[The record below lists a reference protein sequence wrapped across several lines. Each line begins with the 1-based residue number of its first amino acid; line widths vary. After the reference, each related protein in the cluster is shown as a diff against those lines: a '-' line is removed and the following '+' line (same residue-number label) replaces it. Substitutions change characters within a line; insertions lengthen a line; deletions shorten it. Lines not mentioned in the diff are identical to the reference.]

1 MASPEEK
8 YYSDTNRVDAAVT
21 ADPRGFQRG
30 GRYRICHDSLTSF
43 PMARRELAVELGCGN
58 GGRLVH
64 LREQFDFKQALGV
77 DFSFEQSVERETER
91 FIRSDL
97 NQRWPVHDNSA
108 DVIVAMMVIEHLFDP
123 FFCFGEVARVL
134 HPEGRAFVNLPL
146 VTGIK
151 NRMRLALGAL
161 PTTSVA
167 YRRWFDEKHWDG
179 FHLHYFNLGS
189 IRDLATQSNLRIAS
203 LRPVGRLAKIKSL
216 MPSLLCGEISF
227 ELRRLD
233 TARAPI

>member
-8 YYSDTNRVDAAVT
+8 YYSHTNRVGAAVK
-21 ADPRGFQRG
+21 ADPLGFQRG
-30 GRYRICHDSLTSF
+30 GRYHICHDSLSAS

-58 GGRLVH
+58 GGRLLH
-64 LREQFDFKQALGV
+64 LREQFNFKQALGV
-77 DFSFEQSVERETER
+77 DFSFEQSVERESTR

-97 NQRWPVHDNSA
+97 NQRWPLQDNSV

-123 FFCFGEVARVL
+123 FFCFNEVGRVL
-134 HPEGRAFVNLPL
+134 HREGRAFVNLPL

-151 NRMRLALGAL
+151 NRMRLAFGAL

-167 YRRWFDEKHWDG
+167 YRRWFDEQHWDG

-189 IRDLATQSNLRIAS
+189 IRDLANQSNLRIAS
-203 LRPVGRLAKIKSL
+203 LRPVGKWIKLKSI

-227 ELRRLD
+227 ELRRQQI
-233 TARAPI
+233 ARATI